1 MDFAREKGILFDRW
15 CASCK
20 ADDRS
25 SLRELMLLEEFK
37 NCLPERTTVYLN
49 EQKVS
54 TIQQAATLADEF
66 TLVHKT
72 VFNKRDSSN
81 REFSQRSETQVQN
94 SAPSN
99 PKTEKLCFFCRKAGH
114 LIVDCEA
121 WKLKQQGS
129 TPRQPKEVG
138 LIQVSPRVQSLDC
151 RAAEMP
157 DKCFKP
163 FIFDGSVS
171 LSGKAEDQS
180 VFCP

>member
-1 MDFAREKGILFDRW
+1 
-15 CASCK
+15 
-20 ADDRS
+20 
-25 SLRELMLLEEFK
+25 MLLEEFK

-72 VFNKRDSSN
+72 VFNKRDSFN
-81 REFSQRSETQVQN
+81 REFSQRSETRVHN

-121 WKLKQQGS
+121 WKGS
-129 TPRQPKEVG
+129 SRGQHRDSQRG
-138 LIQVSPRVQSLDC
+138 W
-151 RAAEMP
+151 
-157 DKCFKP
+157 
-163 FIFDGSVS
+163 G
-171 LSGKAEDQS
+171 
-180 VFCP
+180 